1 MPGSIM
7 SMIGDAVD
15 EPTIKTLVSDPYAL
29 SCPNDTGAHLQLFEG
44 GGQSL
49 YLLTHYVRD
58 TGQISIEDAVHS
70 LTGRQTECFGMADRG
85 VIEVGRA
92 ADINVF
98 ALNEIEMHPEEKA
111 YDVPGGS
118 WRFVR
123 KPAGFR
129 ATLVKGTPIFL
140 DGKATGER
148 PGRAFTAR
156 PEIN

>member
-1 MPGSIM
+1 M
-7 SMIGDAVD
+7 
-15 EPTIKTLVSDPYAL
+15 
-29 SCPNDTGAHLQLFEG
+29 N
-44 GGQSL
+44 
-49 YLLTHYVRD
+49 
-58 TGQISIEDAVHS
+58 
-70 LTGRQTECFGMADRG
+70 DRG

-118 WRFVR
+118 WRIVR

-129 ATLVKGTPIFL
+129 ATQVKGTPIFL
-140 DGKATGER
+140 DGKATGEP